1 MHLKC
6 YLLYL
11 DTAHRGHMDAGEKRE
26 DSGMNIL
33 PRRCNSNFHESF
45 GSFKSMGYFPYLSTI
60 IMSVLGIYPKST

>member
-1 MHLKC
+1 
-6 YLLYL
+6 
-11 DTAHRGHMDAGEKRE
+11 MDAGEKRE